1 MYEHNDG
8 QFFDDFLFYKQ
19 DVATG
24 TDAQV
29 SGVCRL
35 GQTQGGIL
43 IRGRSEGAIACASG
57 DTITATLKG
66 ADSET
71 ANAWETIASQTAT
84 ATGTSFSGDFFKVI
98 PDTEF
103 KFIKMEVSNST
114 GMSGKFS
121 VEKIYKAR

>member
-1 MYEHNDG
+1 MYENKGH
-8 QFFDDFLFYKQ
+8 FYDDFLFYKQ

-24 TDAQV
+24 TDAPEGAV
-29 SGVCRL
+29 RRL

-43 IRGRSEGAIACASG
+43 IRGYTEGAVTCASG

-71 ANAWETIASQTAT
+71 ATAWETIASQTAT

-98 PDTEF
+98 PDTEL
-103 KFIKMEVSNST
+103 KFMKLEVSNST

-121 VEKIYKAR
+121 AAIEYKAR